1 MYVVWCNVDVTKS
14 CSSKY
19 EEEVEEEEEKA
30 EDEEEDDRPSQN
42 SEEEEYVG
50 NEEDIVPPFK
60 KKITRKLQH
69 LQMTPLME
77 RTTVLHPAVMK
88 QRKKGRLSV
97 VFRQG
102 GTWEGSAKLKLQR
115 LTVGCRL
122 ILPMKPEK
130 PEKQSCNRCLKLSKT
145 VKRRR
150 VQLWRVF

>member
-1 MYVVWCNVDVTKS
+1 MKERGYERSQDQCRVKVKKLRQTYEGVRRI
-14 CSSKY
+14 
-19 EEEVEEEEEKA
+19 EEEWEFWRRK
-30 EDEEEDDRPSQN
+30 RQMSL
-42 SEEEEYVG
+42 
-50 NEEDIVPPFK
+50 
-60 KKITRKLQH
+60 ITRKLQH

-122 ILPMKPEK
+122 ILPSKPS
-130 PEKQSCNRCLKLSKT
+130 SCNRCLKLSKT